1 MTLATTKLDAVNQML
16 SSIGEAPAVS
26 LDTDNPEIAIAESTL
41 DEISRAVQAE
51 GWNFNSEA
59 EYPFTPDVNG
69 IIDIPS
75 NLLSI
80 SDSKLANTA
89 KYLTTV
95 RDGKLYDKLSHSF
108 TFSGTI
114 QCDVIW
120 AFGFEDLPQPFKDY
134 ITTRAARVYAAR
146 VVGSEEQVKLIA
158 QDEAILR
165 SNCIAYDT
173 DTAEP
178 NIFGLRNGQNTYISY
193 TPFHM
198 IAR

>member
-1 MTLATTKLDAVNQML
+1 MTLATSKLDAVNQML

-51 GWNFNSEA
+51 GWSFNTEQ
-59 EYPFTPDVNG
+59 EYPFTPDGNG
-69 IIDIPS
+69 EILIPS
-75 NLLSI
+75 NALSI
-80 SDSKLANTA
+80 SDSKIKNAA

-95 RDGKLYDKLSHSF
+95 RNSKLYDKLSHSF
-108 TFSGTI
+108 TFAGTI
-114 QCDVIW
+114 YCDVVW
-120 AFGFEDLPQPFKDY
+120 GFDFTDLPQPFKDY
-134 ITTRAARVYAAR
+134 ITTRAARVYAGR
-146 VVGSEEQVKLIA
+146 VVGSEEQVKIIS

-165 SNCIAYDT
+165 SNCITYDT
-173 DTAEP
+173 ETAEP
-178 NIFGLRNGQNTYISY
+178 NVFGLRNGQNTYISY

>member
-1 MTLATTKLDAVNQML
+1 ML

-51 GWNFNSEA
+51 GWSFNTEH
-59 EYPFTPDVNG
+59 EYPFTPDSNG
-69 IIDIPS
+69 EILIPS
-75 NLLSI
+75 NALSI
-80 SDSKLANTA
+80 SDSKIKNAA

-95 RDGKLYDKLSHSF
+95 RNGKLYDKLNHSF
-108 TFSGTI
+108 TFTGI
-114 QCDVIW
+114 VYCDVVW
-120 AFGFEDLPQPFKDY
+120 GFDFIDLPQPYKDY
-134 ITTRAARVYAAR
+134 ITTRAARVYAGR
-146 VVGSEEQVKLIA
+146 VVGSEEQVKIIA

-165 SNCIAYDT
+165 SNCISYDT
-173 DTAEP
+173 ETAEP
-178 NIFGLRNGQNTYISY
+178 NVFGLRNGQNTYISY

>member
-41 DEISRAVQAE
+41 DEISRSVQAE
-51 GWNFNSEA
+51 GWNFNTEY
-59 EYPFTPDVNG
+59 EYPFTPDGNG
-69 IIDIPS
+69 QIIIPS

-80 SDSKLANTA
+80 ADNKIKSLG

-95 RDGKLYDKLSHSF
+95 RNGKLYDKLEHTF
-108 TFSGTI
+108 TFTGTI
-114 QCDVIW
+114 YCDVVW
-120 AFGFEDLPQPFKDY
+120 AFEFTDLPQPFKDY
-134 ITTRAARVYAAR
+134 ITTRAARVFASR
-146 VVGSEEQVKLIA
+146 VVGSEEQVKLIM
-158 QDEAILR
+158 QDEAVLR
-165 SNCIAYDT
+165 SNCITYDT

-178 NIFGLRNGQNTYISY
+178 NIFGLKNGQNNYISY
-193 TPFHM
+193 VPFSV

>member
-1 MTLATTKLDAVNQML
+1 MTLSSSKLDAVNQML

-26 LDTDNPEIAIAESTL
+26 LDTDNPEITIAESTL

-51 GWNFNSEA
+51 GWNFNTEL
-59 EYPFTPDVNG
+59 EYPFTPDGNG
-69 IIDIPS
+69 QIPVAS
-75 NLLSI
+75 NILAI
-80 SDSKLANTA
+80 SDSKIKNTA

-95 RDGKLYDKLSHSF
+95 RNGKLYDKLTHSF
-108 TFSGTI
+108 TFTGTI
-114 QCDVIW
+114 YCDVVW
-120 AFGFEDLPQPFKDY
+120 AFPFEDLPQPFKDY
-134 ITTRAARVYAAR
+134 ITTRAARVYASR
-146 VVGSEEQVKLIA
+146 VVGSEEQAKLIA

-178 NIFGLRNGQNTYISY
+178 NVFGMRNGQNTYISY

>member
-16 SSIGEAPAVS
+16 SSIGGAPAVS

-41 DEISRAVQAE
+41 DEISRTVQAE
-51 GWNFNSEA
+51 GWNFNTEN
-59 EYPFTPDVNG
+59 EYPFTPDGNG
-69 IIDIPS
+69 EILIPS

-80 SDSKLANTA
+80 SDSKLKNSAQ
-89 KYLTTV
+89 YLTTV
-95 RDGKLYDKLSHSF
+95 RNGKLYDKLGHSS

-114 QCDVIW
+114 YCDVVW
-120 AFGFEDLPQPFKDY
+120 VFEFNDIPQPFKDY
-134 ITTRAARVYAAR
+134 ITTRASRVYAAR

-158 QDEAILR
+158 QDEAIQR
-165 SNCIAYDT
+165 ANCIAYDT

-178 NIFGLRNGQNTYISY
+178 NVFGLRNGQNTYISY
-193 TPFHM
+193 TPFHT

>member
-51 GWNFNSEA
+51 GWNFNTEQ
-59 EYPFTPDVNG
+59 EYPFTPDGNG
-69 IIDIPS
+69 KILIPS

-80 SDSKLANTA
+80 SDSKIKNAA
-89 KYLTTV
+89 KYLTIV
-95 RDGKLYDKLSHSF
+95 RNGKLYDKLTHSF
-108 TFSGTI
+108 TFTGTI
-114 QCDVIW
+114 YCDVVW
-120 AFGFEDLPQPFKDY
+120 AFEFTDLPQPFKDY
-134 ITTRAARVYAAR
+134 ITTRASRVYASRA
-146 VVGSEEQVKLIA
+146 VGSEEQVKLIS

-178 NIFGLRNGQNTYISY
+178 NVFGLRNGQNTYISY

>member
-1 MTLATTKLDAVNQML
+1 MTLATSKLDAVNQML

-51 GWNFNSEA
+51 GWSFNTEQ
-59 EYPFTPDVNG
+59 EYPFTPDGNG
-69 IIDIPS
+69 EILIPS
-75 NLLSI
+75 NALSI
-80 SDSKLANTA
+80 SDSKIKNAA

-95 RDGKLYDKLSHSF
+95 RNGKLYDKLSHSF
-108 TFSGTI
+108 TFAGTI
-114 QCDVIW
+114 YCDVVW
-120 AFGFEDLPQPFKDY
+120 GFDFTDLPQPFKDY
-134 ITTRAARVYAAR
+134 ITTRAARVYAGR
-146 VVGSEEQVKLIA
+146 VVGSEEQVKIIS

-165 SNCIAYDT
+165 SNCITYDT
-173 DTAEP
+173 ETAEP
-178 NIFGLRNGQNTYISY
+178 NVFGLRNGQNTYISY